1 LTAFKSKIIL
11 CDRRLPN
18 SKSTIT
24 TLYALEKKGL
34 RVEAISFARKREDK
48 VLKGTDV
55 CILW

>member
-1 LTAFKSKIIL
+1 MHWK
-11 CDRRLPN
+11 
-18 SKSTIT
+18 
-24 TLYALEKKGL
+24 KKGL